1 MEETKD
7 PKKKMQV
14 GTGGQILGKKDTV
27 QMVSVKPILEA
38 FKSNTAVGKDVKKQ
52 YARMK
57 ELEKGDE
64 NNIHRSQEMQTFALQ
79 DFSKAFQVLFRAN
92 SSRFETREGEKNWT
106 KVENLDFCQKSA
118 KRCWLVNQL
127 QEMEGERRS
136 LKTH

>member
-1 MEETKD
+1 MEETKE

-64 NNIHRSQEMQTFALQ
+64 NNIVQAL
-79 DFSKAFQVLFRAN
+79 D
-92 SSRFETREGEKNWT
+92 
-106 KVENLDFCQKSA
+106 
-118 KRCWLVNQL
+118 
-127 QEMEGERRS
+127 
-136 LKTH
+136 